1 MTTSTKIRRWIGSL
15 AAGAAVV
22 CLTAA
27 AGAQDAPTDRP
38 QTRISVWRA
47 EAVAGQDNYWIGIL
61 GMPVDE
67 VLKSHLKI
75 EHGLLVQDV
84 VADSPAAVAGVQKH
98 DIVLQ
103 FNDTQVT
110 DLETLAAAISQNR
123 DAEANLVLIRAG
135 EQQNV
140 KIQPS
145 SRPAE
150 AIKVTPVP
158 LGDWGPAM
166 QWLEKMRRGELGQG
180 PVQMWFYPPGVTVPG
195 ELSEEMQRLGRE
207 AAGRPRWLKALPQG
221 TSITVTKPN
230 DGPAQIVVKRG
241 DKTWTVDEYQLDQ
254 LPEDLRDG
262 VRQMLESRSITVIR
276 PGDLPQLPWRDLR
289 PWPPRARGIPKTE
302 PAETEDDEQ
311 ADEQA
316 DAPGPDSWGRRFEEI
331 EKLLRE
337 QQQRMREQ
345 QERLEQQLD
354 RLRRDWQ
361 QRPQTEAS
369 SPESL

>member
-1 MTTSTKIRRWIGSL
+1 MTTSTRIGRWFGSL
-15 AAGAAVV
+15 AAGAALV
-22 CLTAA
+22 CLTTI
-27 AGAQDAPTDRP
+27 AGAQDCPTDRAP
-38 QTRISVWRA
+38 TRISFWRA
-47 EAVAGQDNYWIGIL
+47 EAVAGQDEYWIGIL

-67 VLKSHLKI
+67 VLQSHLKI

-84 VADSPAAVAGVQKH
+84 VAESPAAGAGVRKH

-103 FNDTQVT
+103 FNDAQVT

-123 DAEANLVLIRAG
+123 DAEANLLLIRAG
-135 EQQNV
+135 QQQNV
-140 KIQPS
+140 KIKPS
-145 SRPAE
+145 ARPAE
-150 AIKVTPVP
+150 TIKVTPVP
-158 LGDWGPAM
+158 PGDWGPAM

-180 PVQMWFYPPGVTVPG
+180 PFQMWFYPPGVTVPG

-207 AAGRPRWLKALPQG
+207 ATERPRWLKALPRG
-221 TSITVTKPN
+221 TSVTVTKPK
-230 DGPAQIVVKRG
+230 DGPAQVVVKRG
-241 DKTWTVDEYQLDQ
+241 DEAWTVDENQLDQ
-254 LPEDLRDG
+254 LPEDLHDG
-262 VRQMLESRSITVIR
+262 VRQMLESRSVTVIR

-289 PWPPRARGIPKTE
+289 PWPPRARGILKTE
-302 PAETEDDEQ
+302 PAETEEDEQ
-311 ADEQA
+311 AEE
-316 DAPGPDSWGRRFEEI
+316 PSPDSWGRRFEEI

-345 QERLEQQLD
+345 QERLEERLD